1 MCFHLLDVFMEKN
14 LTLDIHD
21 STNQYLHDVMKHGD
35 EMAEV
40 VLMKHAC

>member
-1 MCFHLLDVFMEKN
+1 MCFHLLDVFMEKT

-21 STNQYLHDVMKHGD
+21 STNQNLHDVMKCGD

-40 VLMKHAC
+40 V